1 MSSPS
6 GALLRC
12 ILSLPQR
19 ELFNLPYPLQHRH
32 GLGHG
37 ADAPHQH
44 GAAAEAARKTELEAQ
59 MSSAEDAE
67 YEEVGDGE
75 TA

>member
-1 MSSPS
+1 MWGILGLWPS
-6 GALLRC
+6 FCNALDG
-12 ILSLPQR
+12 
-19 ELFNLPYPLQHRH
+19 LQHRH
-32 GLGHG
+32 GPGHG